1 MTSNR
6 TRYSKILEFSTATR
20 ISATRNPVIPL
31 KVFVALA
38 KPTLTASSK
47 PFEEPAMIS
56 VTLATL
62 GSAIPITSFFKWMSV
77 CGVYTKTLR
86 NVNEKN
92 IDKFKN
98 CVIKLNF
105 DNIFITYIASGGITE
120 RGWMA
125 SRSDEKHD
133 FIHEFIHYLS
143 VEKNASPHTCRC
155 YRRDLEGF
163 EDFLKGTGI
172 SLRPT
177 GGVEIEKVDR
187 IAIRKYLSFLH
198 RKNKKSSIA
207 RKLSTLRSFFKYLV
221 REQVIPSNPAKS
233 VSTPKVEKTLPT
245 TLSVDETFRL
255 MESPKSISE
264 QPSERGKEKS
274 LRDRAILE
282 LLYSSGLRVS
292 ELVGLNSNQLDL
304 DLGIVR
310 VMGKGRKE
318 RIVPVGVKAIE
329 VLKAYSEERGRLK
342 DLRPGGRASG
352 PEGEGAIFINSLGG
366 RLTARSVGRLI
377 KKYSRVSGIFR
388 KVSPHSLRHTFATHL
403 LDAGADIREIQ
414 EMLGHSSLST
424 TQRYTHVSMGKLM
437 EVYDKAH
444 PRSFKN
450 VGRKARE
457 GKQ

>member
-1 MTSNR
+1 MG
-6 TRYSKILEFSTATR
+6 
-20 ISATRNPVIPL
+20 
-31 KVFVALA
+31 
-38 KPTLTASSK
+38 
-47 PFEEPAMIS
+47 
-56 VTLATL
+56 
-62 GSAIPITSFFKWMSV
+62 GSIV
-77 CGVYTKTLR
+77 
-86 NVNEKN
+86 
-92 IDKFKN
+92 
-98 CVIKLNF
+98 
-105 DNIFITYIASGGITE
+105 
-120 RGWMA
+120 
-125 SRSDEKHD
+125 SRSVDKRGL
-133 FIHEFIHYLS
+133 IHQFIHYLS
-143 VEKNASPHTCRC
+143 VEKNASPHTCRS
-155 YRRDLEGF
+155 YQKDLEGL
-163 EDFLKGTGI
+163 EDFLKSSGMYLG
-172 SLRPT
+172 PA
-177 GGVEIEKVDR
+177 GEVAIEKVDR

-207 RKLSTLRSFFKYLV
+207 RKISTLRSFFKYLV
-221 REQVIPSNPAKS
+221 KEQVVPSNPAKS

-245 TLSVDETFRL
+245 TLTVDEAFRL
-255 MESPKSISE
+255 MESPNRVSE
-264 QPSERGKEKS
+264 KPFEGLKEKG

-329 VLKAYSEERGRLK
+329 ATKSYLEERGMVK
-342 DLRPGGRASG
+342 GLRPGGKAFG
-352 PEGEGAIFINSLGG
+352 PEGDGPIFVNSLGG

-377 KKYSRVSGIFR
+377 KKYTRHSGIFR

-450 VGRKARE
+450 QHRQ
-457 GKQ
+457 GKGEKGG

>member
-1 MTSNR
+1 
-6 TRYSKILEFSTATR
+6 
-20 ISATRNPVIPL
+20 
-31 KVFVALA
+31 
-38 KPTLTASSK
+38 
-47 PFEEPAMIS
+47 
-56 VTLATL
+56 
-62 GSAIPITSFFKWMSV
+62 
-77 CGVYTKTLR
+77 
-86 NVNEKN
+86 
-92 IDKFKN
+92 
-98 CVIKLNF
+98 
-105 DNIFITYIASGGITE
+105 
-120 RGWMA
+120 MA
-125 SRSDEKHD
+125 SQSVEKRGL
-133 FIHEFIHYLS
+133 IHQFIHYLS

-163 EDFLKGTGI
+163 EDFLKSTGMV
-172 SLRPT
+172 LTPT

-207 RKLSTLRSFFKYLV
+207 RKISTLRSFFKYLV
-221 REQVIPSNPAKS
+221 REQIVPSNPAKS
-233 VSTPKVEKTLPT
+233 VSTPKIEKTLPT
-245 TLSVDETFRL
+245 TLTVDEAFRL
-255 MESPKSISE
+255 MESPKSISKKS
-264 QPSERGKEKS
+264 SEGAKEKG

-304 DLGIVR
+304 DLGIVK

-329 VLKAYSEERGRLK
+329 VLKAYLEERRMLK
-342 DLRPGGRASG
+342 GLPPGQEPLWGGARPGGRPSRRAMRLSLRGMSPSGAEPEPASG
-352 PEGEGAIFINSLGG
+352 PEGPSARRAAGPEGDEAIFVNSLGG
-366 RLTARSVGRLI
+366 RLTARSVGRLV
-377 KKYSRVSGIFR
+377 KKYSRHSGIFR

-444 PRSFKN
+444 PRSFRN
-450 VGRKARE
+450 VGRKSKE
-457 GKQ
+457 NN

>member
-1 MTSNR
+1 
-6 TRYSKILEFSTATR
+6 
-20 ISATRNPVIPL
+20 
-31 KVFVALA
+31 
-38 KPTLTASSK
+38 
-47 PFEEPAMIS
+47 
-56 VTLATL
+56 
-62 GSAIPITSFFKWMSV
+62 
-77 CGVYTKTLR
+77 
-86 NVNEKN
+86 
-92 IDKFKN
+92 
-98 CVIKLNF
+98 
-105 DNIFITYIASGGITE
+105 
-120 RGWMA
+120 MA
-125 SRSDEKHD
+125 SRFVDKRGL
-133 FIHEFIHYLS
+133 IYQFIHYLS

-155 YRRDLEGF
+155 YQRDLKGF
-163 EDFLKGTGI
+163 EDFLK
-172 SLRPT
+172 SS
-177 GGVEIEKVDR
+177 GVHVSPAGEAAIEKADR
-187 IAIRKYLSFLH
+187 IAIRKYLGFLH

-207 RKLSTLRSFFKYLV
+207 RKISTLRSFFKYLV
-221 REQVIPSNPAKS
+221 KEQVVPFNPAKG

-245 TLSVDETFRL
+245 TLTVDEAFRL
-255 MESPKSISE
+255 MESPNRVSAKPLEGS
-264 QPSERGKEKS
+264 KEKG

-329 VLKAYSEERGRLK
+329 ATKSYLQERRMVKG
-342 DLRPGGRASG
+342 DG
-352 PEGEGAIFINSLGG
+352 PIFVNSLGG

-377 KKYSRVSGIFR
+377 KKYTRHSGIFR

-450 VGRKARE
+450 VR
-457 GKQ
+457 GKNKN